1 MVAGAFLDW
10 HPLFWISFGAGICL
24 IIAQLRALRSDADTQ
39 FLAAWITIFF
49 GAALVLFFAG
59 SARYLLPISAPVAI
73 LVSRR
78 LSSKWLLS
86 GAAAQLAIGL
96 ALAGVNYQH
105 WEAYREFAK
114 TLAPEITQKR
124 VWTNAEWGFRHYL
137 ESYGALPLARGQSVQ
152 PGELVVTS
160 ELAPSINFTTAGG
173 TLVADGSAEARSSL
187 PLRLIGLASKS
198 AYSTAQAGLRPFD
211 ITRAPIDRMRV
222 ETVVERKPTLSYL
235 PMNAPEANSQI
246 ASGVYGLDS
255 EKDTW
260 RWMGQ
265 RAVVLLKPPEAPAPV
280 RAAFHIPEMAT
291 ARKATLSVD
300 GKQVA
305 EQTYR
310 GPGSF
315 TLASSEPVP
324 ASGDVATVTLT
335 IDKTFSVPGD
345 QRVLGVILTEIGF
358 R

>member
-1 MVAGAFLDW
+1 
-10 HPLFWISFGAGICL
+10 
-24 IIAQLRALRSDADTQ
+24 
-39 FLAAWITIFF
+39 
-49 GAALVLFFAG
+49 
-59 SARYLLPISAPVAI
+59 
-73 LVSRR
+73 
-78 LSSKWLLS
+78 
-86 GAAAQLAIGL
+86 
-96 ALAGVNYQH
+96 
-105 WEAYREFAK
+105 
-114 TLAPEITQKR
+114 
-124 VWTNAEWGFRHYL
+124 
-137 ESYGALPLARGQSVQ
+137 
-152 PGELVVTS
+152 
-160 ELAPSINFTTAGG
+160 
-173 TLVADGSAEARSSL
+173 
-187 PLRLIGLASKS
+187 
-198 AYSTAQAGLRPFD
+198 
-211 ITRAPIDRMRV
+211 
-222 ETVVERKPTLSYL
+222 
-235 PMNAPEANSQI
+235 
-246 ASGVYGLDS
+246 
-255 EKDTW
+255 
-260 RWMGQ
+260 MGQ